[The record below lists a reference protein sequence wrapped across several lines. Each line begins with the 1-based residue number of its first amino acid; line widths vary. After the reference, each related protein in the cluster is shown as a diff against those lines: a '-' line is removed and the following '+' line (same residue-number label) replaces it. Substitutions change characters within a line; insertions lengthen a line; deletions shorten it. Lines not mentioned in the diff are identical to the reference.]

1 MPASAPRDFFVRH
14 RDHLGITVCAAL
26 VAAGILTGQTPNNA
40 PSAARKVSF
49 YHKEGNRNVAHFTA
63 SEAIPQGGS
72 LLLARNFRMETFREK
87 DGSEELLAE
96 APECLFDMTTKLAS
110 SPGPIQVRHADGLF
124 FLNGRGFRWDQENSR
139 LIVSNQVHTVIQTA
153 FFNPRSP

>member
-1 MPASAPRDFFVRH
+1 MTETAPRDFFARH
-14 RDHLGITVCAAL
+14 HDRLEISVCAVL
-26 VAAGILTGQTPNNA
+26 VAAGIMTGQTPNNTS
-40 PSAARKVSF
+40 SAARRVSF

-72 LLLARNFRMETFREK
+72 LLLTRNFRMETFREK
-87 DGSEELLAE
+87 DGSEEVLAE

-110 SPGPIQVRHADGLF
+110 SPGPIQMRHADGLF
-124 FLNGRGFRWDQENSR
+124 YLEGRGFRWDQENSR

>member
-1 MPASAPRDFFVRH
+1 MPATATRDFFIRQ
-14 RDHLGITVCAAL
+14 RDRLGVSVWAGLI
-26 VAAGILTGQTPNNA
+26 AAGILTAQTPTNA

-49 YHKEGNRNVAHFTA
+49 YHKEGNRNVAHITA
-63 SEAIPQGGS
+63 SEATPQGGS

-87 DGSEELLAE
+87 DGSEELVAE

-124 FLNGRGFRWDQENSR
+124 FLEGRGFRWDQESSR
-139 LIVSNQVHTVIQTA
+139 LIVSNHVHTVIQIA